1 MVELLFFVTV
11 LLPNKVAKLAIR
23 VLLVKKENL
32 SCHSSYILNEKT

>member
-11 LLPNKVAKLAIR
+11 LLQNKVEKLAIC
-23 VLLVKKENL
+23 VWVVNKENL